1 MNHINEKCKVKNEKC
16 LSACHAQAGKILTFA
31 LCTLQFAILLS
42 GCGTA
47 FQVGSEIQAGRSA
60 LKQGQPKAAL
70 ASFQR
75 AAELDPDYYLNFSL
89 LNQGVWTYMGRAH
102 YAAGNFAEARK
113 ALERARA
120 RYDWDH
126 LAQLYLGL
134 TLARDGDRERGLKE
148 IEAGL
153 RGVGDWL
160 ENIHYQIYDGKFWDS
175 GGNIRDEIESSLAT
189 IRGRDMD
196 LKQLITSAEWVGRE
210 MEDEIERVVRERM
223 RESRD
228 DDKGQDKGND

>member
-1 MNHINEKCKVKNEKC
+1 MQIANFKLQIAK
-16 LSACHAQAGKILTFA
+16 GKIFPVA
-31 LCTLQFAILLS
+31 YCLLPVAFLFS

-60 LKQGQPKAAL
+60 LKRGQPKAAL

-89 LNQGVWTYMGRAH
+89 FNQGVWTYVGRAQ
-102 YAAGNFAEARK
+102 YAAGNHAEARK
-113 ALERARA
+113 ALERARS

-126 LAQLYLGL
+126 MAKLYLGL
-134 TLARDGDRERGLKE
+134 VLARDGDRERGLKE

-160 ENIHYQIYDGKFWDS
+160 ENIHYRIYDGKFWDS

-189 IRGRDMD
+189 IRGRDTD

-223 RESRD
+223 RERSD
-228 DDKGQDKGND
+228 DDKSQDKS